1 MNNVT
6 LHDKFTA
13 LWLPAT
19 LDEDYRFLPAF
30 NGSDEWYSILPILDL
45 NIFED
50 SGEVKAA
57 LYLCDNGKTLTN
69 NFISLKVADKR
80 TKEEP
85 TPEAIGAFGHFP
97 SKLKRYRELVA
108 KLPTSPILDRV
119 IPSFLD
125 DELLSD
131 LIDELEE
138 LEDKIYA
145 AEQIKQ
151 LAK

>member
-1 MNNVT
+1 M
-6 LHDKFTA
+6 HDKFTA
-13 LWLPAT
+13 LTLPST
-19 LDEDYRFLPAF
+19 LEDDHRFLPAF
-30 NGSDEWYSILPILDL
+30 GGGDEWYSILPVLDL
-45 NIFED
+45 NIWED
-50 SGEVKAA
+50 VGEIRAA
-57 LYLCDNGKTLTN
+57 LYLCNDGNTRTKD
-69 NFISLKVADKR
+69 FISLKVIDNR
-80 TKEEP
+80 TQVDS
-85 TPEAIGAFGHFP
+85 TPEVIGAFGHFP

-108 KLPTSPILDRV
+108 KLPAAPILDRV

-145 AEQIKQ
+145 AEQLKQ